1 MVKEDQKPTVQK
13 ALGNGATTV
22 QFEEERKES
31 KANVG
36 AQVIQGN
43 PRPIN

>member
-1 MVKEDQKPTVQK
+1 MMKEDQKPTIPK
-13 ALGNGATTV
+13 ATGNGATMV

-36 AQVIQGN
+36 AQVI
-43 PRPIN
+43 